1 MAGGQAMDMAAD
13 SATYDLHT
21 ITRLQQLKTGALLT
35 ASVEMGAILGR
46 VPPESRAP
54 LLNYARDIGLAFQI
68 VDDLLEIKSGAA
80 VAKYK
85 AALKKKT
92 LEASLRSS
100 LLCNVA
106 VCQVKLEQ
114 WEEAITA
121 ASECLRGDGAEAK
134 TRAKRE
140 RLAERH
146 HTELERLCDGL
157 SPDATPTPIRWGRAR
172 SLCYVE

>member
-1 MAGGQAMDMAAD
+1 MEA
-13 SATYDLHT
+13 
-21 ITRLQQLKTGALLT
+21 
-35 ASVEMGAILGR
+35 
-46 VPPESRAP
+46 
-54 LLNYARDIGLAFQI
+54 YAHL
-68 VDDLLEIKSGAA
+68 KSGDELKAEGNAEFRAGRHAAA

-121 ASECLRGDGAEAK
+121 ASTPLQEPGAAPH
-134 TRAKRE
+134 AW
-140 RLAERH
+140 
-146 HTELERLCDGL
+146 LERR
-157 SPDATPTPIRWGRAR
+157 PRGRAR
-172 SLCYVE
+172 PHGAQQPLLSLRTA

>member
-1 MAGGQAMDMAAD
+1 MRAAMEA
-13 SATYDLHT
+13 
-21 ITRLQQLKTGALLT
+21 
-35 ASVEMGAILGR
+35 
-46 VPPESRAP
+46 
-54 LLNYARDIGLAFQI
+54 YAHL
-68 VDDLLEIKSGAA
+68 KSGDELKAEGNAEFRAGRHAAA

-121 ASECLRGDGAEAK
+121 ASECLRGDDGFLVRAQAGGELAVEAVVAVVDDLA
-134 TRAKRE
+134 RAR
-140 RLAERH
+140 ERH
-146 HTELERLCDGL
+146 HVRRRPAEHAVRAARDEV
-157 SPDATPTPIRWGRAR
+157 DAG
-172 SLCYVE
+172 

>member
-1 MAGGQAMDMAAD
+1 MEA
-13 SATYDLHT
+13 
-21 ITRLQQLKTGALLT
+21 
-35 ASVEMGAILGR
+35 
-46 VPPESRAP
+46 
-54 LLNYARDIGLAFQI
+54 YAHL
-68 VDDLLEIKSGAA
+68 KSGDELKAEGNAEFRAGRHAAA

-134 TRAKRE
+134 TRAKALLFRSRAYRRSPHRCGGDGRGAAIAGLE
-140 RLAERH
+140 DLTRGMAEQ
-146 HTELERLCDGL
+146 
-157 SPDATPTPIRWGRAR
+157 PAA
-172 SLCYVE
+172 